1 MDPTPGFFNL
11 MERIMIFKLLI
22 IAFFIFVL
30 YTLGTALFALARSSG
45 HSDVRMVKALT
56 YRVALSLGLFILLML
71 GYATG
76 IITPNTAIPAPA
88 KTEVQAPPQQ

>member
-1 MDPTPGFFNL
+1 
-11 MERIMIFKLLI
+11 MIFKLVI
-22 IAFFIFVL
+22 IVFFIFVL

-76 IITPNTAIPAPA
+76 IITPNTAVPSPPKAEI
-88 KTEVQAPPQQ
+88 QAPPQQ